1 MSEIG
6 NIGTWHM
13 LVHRKP
19 CLISI
24 LQRPVQGFW
33 GTGEQRQFFSGEQRL
48 KNKGN
53 TGNFGDFIYLFLL
66 MQKAIKKF
74 VL

>member
-19 CLISI
+19 RLVSL
-24 LQRPVQGFW
+24 LQRPAKGFW
-33 GTGEQRQFFSGEQRL
+33 GTGEQRHFLGEQG
-48 KNKGN
+48 NKGLKIKG
-53 TGNFGDFIYLFLL
+53 TQAILGNSEHTKSRL
-66 MQKAIKKF
+66 
-74 VL
+74 